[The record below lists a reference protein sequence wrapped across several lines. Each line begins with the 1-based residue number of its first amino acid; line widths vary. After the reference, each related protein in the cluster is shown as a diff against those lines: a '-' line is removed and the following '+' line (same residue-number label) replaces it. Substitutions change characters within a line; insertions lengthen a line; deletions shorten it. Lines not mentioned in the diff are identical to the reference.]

1 MKSKLKKKITKLIG
15 KNENVTRDPDEV
27 GVPKFEIKFN
37 FHLYTSTYL

>member
-1 MKSKLKKKITKLIG
+1 MKLKLKKITKLIG

-37 FHLYTSTYL
+37 FHFTSTYL